1 MLRIA
6 VPNKG
11 SLSDAARET
20 LSEAGYR
27 QRRDSKELVLV
38 DPENKVEFF
47 YLRPRDIAIYV
58 AKGSLDAGLTG
69 RDLFLDAQVGDA
81 AEELMGLGF
90 ARSTFRFAAPEG
102 AFTSVKELA
111 GKRIAASY
119 DGLLSDYLKS
129 SDIQPERIV
138 HLDGAVES
146 SVSLGVAD
154 AIADVVETGS
164 TLKSAGMEILGEP
177 ILDSEA
183 ILIGQRSK
191 YPAGLDKLIQR
202 LHGVLVAREYV
213 MVDYDVPKDH
223 MDDALKVTPGLESP
237 TISPLADDRW
247 VAVRSM
253 ARKKDMNRIM
263 DELYEMGAKAILA
276 SAIHAIRL

>member
-1 MLRIA
+1 NIPAAVPPPSHDAGQRYLTGRRLQKPLTRRIERNVSRIA
-6 VPNKG
+6 VPYMG
-11 SLSDAARET
+11 SLSGAARET

-58 AKGSLDAGLTG
+58 AKGSRDAGLAG

-111 GKRIAASY
+111 GKRIATSY

-138 HLDGAVES
+138 H
-146 SVSLGVAD
+146 
-154 AIADVVETGS
+154 
-164 TLKSAGMEILGEP
+164 
-177 ILDSEA
+177 
-183 ILIGQRSK
+183 
-191 YPAGLDKLIQR
+191 
-202 LHGVLVAREYV
+202 
-213 MVDYDVPKDH
+213 
-223 MDDALKVTPGLESP
+223 
-237 TISPLADDRW
+237 
-247 VAVRSM
+247 
-253 ARKKDMNRIM
+253 
-263 DELYEMGAKAILA
+263 
-276 SAIHAIRL
+276 

>member
-20 LSEAGYR
+20 LIEAGYR
-27 QRRDSKELVLV
+27 QRRDSKELVFV
-38 DPENKVEFF
+38 DPDNSVEFF

-58 AKGSLDAGLTG
+58 AKGTLDAGLTG
-69 RDLFLDAQVGDA
+69 RDLFLDAQVGEA
-81 AEELMGLGF
+81 AEELMALGF
-90 ARSTFRFAAPEG
+90 ARSTFHFAAPAG
-102 AFTSVKELA
+102 AFTSVEQLA
-111 GKRIAASY
+111 GKRIATSY

-129 SDIQPERIV
+129 SDIATDKIV

-146 SVSLGVAD
+146 SVKLGVAD

-164 TLKSAGMEILGEP
+164 TLKAAGMEILGAP
-177 ILDSEA
+177 ILRSEA
-183 ILIGQRSK
+183 ILIGQTGK
-191 YPAGLDKLIQR
+191 HPAGLDKLIQR

-213 MVDYDVPKDH
+213 MVDYDVPRAH
-223 MDDALKVTPGLESP
+223 MEAALKVTPGLESP
-237 TISPLADDRW
+237 TISPLADDDW

-253 ARKKDMNRIM
+253 AKKKDMNRIM